1 MLSVKVVGVVHSVVI
16 DSLLDFLGGV
26 MHVAMSLLESVRSW
40 LCVVVRHVISRNSC
54 RSWVVL
60 LTVLCRVGRGVDVR
74 DTVSGQVRAVVD
86 MVVHAWVVGTML
98 VVGALVVVVAH
109 GVASLGAVPLA
120 VLVLL
125 AVVIAVAALV

>member
-1 MLSVKVVGVVHSVVI
+1 MHSVVI

-40 LCVVVRHVISRNSC
+40 LRVVVRHVISRNSC

-60 LTVLCRVGRGVDVR
+60 LTVLSRVGRGVDVR